1 MILPEGVVS
10 VGSRAFR
17 HCYALAS
24 VQLPDSLKYIGDY
37 AFYACSNEL
46 EPTLPADLAYIGE
59 GIFEQCRMER
69 VYYQGTL
76 AQWEAIPKHEE
87 WISRYDN
94 YTLICADGE
103 LHVEG

>member
-1 MILPEGVVS
+1 M
-10 VGSRAFR
+10 
-17 HCYALAS
+17 AS
-24 VQLPDSLKYIGDY
+24 VQLPSSLRYIGDY
-37 AFYACSNEL
+37 AFYACSKEL
-46 EPTLPADLAYIGE
+46 EPILPADLAYIGE

-69 VYYQGTL
+69 VYYQGTME
-76 AQWEAIPKHEE
+76 QWEAIPKHEE